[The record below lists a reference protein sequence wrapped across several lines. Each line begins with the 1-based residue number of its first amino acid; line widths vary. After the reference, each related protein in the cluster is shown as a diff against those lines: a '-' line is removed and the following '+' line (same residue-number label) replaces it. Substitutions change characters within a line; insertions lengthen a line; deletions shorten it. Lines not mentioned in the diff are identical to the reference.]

1 MRNSPQCNTDS
12 SSHRILRRR
21 TWHFHHNLVFHCNK
35 EQHSTAVHVVFAT
48 DWRSNS
54 VSESKRR
61 DTQGLFNKSCWC
73 RGWVHRVG
81 YHSSWLS
88 VTWWSF
94 TFPHLKT
101 QHSAHFWVKWGFHQ
115 TCFVK
120 RSPDGLVL
128 CLPDLYC
135 SLLVTQGSGSQSG
148 GHGLLGAIK
157 NWREDNNKKT
167 KEKINK

>member
-1 MRNSPQCNTDS
+1 MRNLPQCNTDS

-54 VSESKRR
+54 VSESKWRE
-61 DTQGLFNKSCWC
+61 TQGLFNKSCSC

-94 TFPHLKT
+94 NFPTSK
-101 QHSAHFWVKWGFHQ
+101 
-115 TCFVK
+115 
-120 RSPDGLVL
+120 P
-128 CLPDLYC
+128 
-135 SLLVTQGSGSQSG
+135 SLLLTSGLNEVSTKPALWKDLQMDSCYVYQTFTALCWS
-148 GHGLLGAIK
+148 HRAVVLKVGATAS
-157 NWREDNNKKT
+157 WEP
-167 KEKINK
+167 